1 MTCSGESALRAGIGE
16 PLPRL
21 PSLRFPGFQ
30 LGPDCNLDHTVAPFS
45 EDLIRLVDLIE
56 CEPVREEWGQ
66 TQPPMPDQFHQPAHA
81 LFATRAERCDNLM
94 ISEAACKRLH
104 RQREFS
110 SVHTKAGERPTG
122 SQNAECALEGGL
134 GSQRLDGHVDAP
146 AVSEMLDLDRIF
158 FGEVEPN
165 VRAHAF

>member
-1 MTCSGESALRAGIGE
+1 M
-16 PLPRL
+16 
-21 PSLRFPGFQ
+21 
-30 LGPDCNLDHTVAPFS
+30 
-45 EDLIRLVDLIE
+45 
-56 CEPVREEWGQ
+56 REEWGQ